1 MKTFTTSELA
11 EYDGAEGISAYVAY
25 EGVVYDVSE
34 SFLWKNGNHQ
44 GLHRAGRDLTG
55 EIDRAPHGPE
65 FLERFSII
73 GKLEG
78 PEQSSHS
85 T

>member
-11 EYDGAEGISAYVAY
+11 EYSGAHGTSAYVAY

-44 GLHRAGRDLTG
+44 GLHLAGRDLTE

-65 FLERFSII
+65 FIERCPIVGRLQQFA
-73 GKLEG
+73 K
-78 PEQSSHS
+78 
-85 T
+85 